1 MPRRG
6 IARRRKK
13 QTMQTNRAILFYR
26 LMLTTAL
33 VVTTYLSTTSRQI
46 AVVEDVNDKLNHVLA
61 FYVLG
66 LLADFS
72 WPGTAFYARK
82 AFLLLGY
89 GVVIEIIQYFLPYR
103 SCSLFDLGA
112 DAIGLLLYALSVPL
126 LKYIY
131 PLNERFRASEG
142 QKMGKP
148 G

>member
-1 MPRRG
+1 
-6 IARRRKK
+6 
-13 QTMQTNRAILFYR
+13 
-26 LMLTTAL
+26 MLTTAL

-46 AVVEDVNDKLNHVLA
+46 PVVADVNDKLNHVLA

-89 GVVIEIIQYFLPYR
+89 GAVIEIIQYFLPYR
-103 SCSLFDLGA
+103 SFSLFDLGA
-112 DAIGLLLYALSVPL
+112 DAFGLILYAVSVPL

-131 PLNERFRASEG
+131 PLNKRFRAGEG
-142 QKMGKP
+142 QNVG
-148 G
+148 